1 MTLIYYDTQTPR
13 VDLQVITEKIR
24 EVIGD
29 NVLFLPK
36 SFDAYLNAS
45 KEQLISAKNTIEG
58 ALKLKEME

>member
-1 MTLIYYDTQTPR
+1 MTLIYYDTQMPR
-13 VDLQVITEKIR
+13 ADLQILTDKIR
-24 EVIGD
+24 EAIGD

-36 SFDAYLNAS
+36 GFDACLNAS

>member
-1 MTLIYYDTQTPR
+1 MPR
-13 VDLQVITEKIR
+13 ADLQILTEKIR
-24 EVIGD
+24 DAIGD

-36 SFDAYLNAS
+36 GFDVYLNAS